1 MSPDPAVA
9 EMLSLA
15 VDHQNRY
22 SGEAATYF
30 IRFQVPDVK
39 GAALQLS
46 LPKVMKVESFDLP
59 SNISQ
64 NLPSILERKQE
75 QVIRIPLGTGFTHGE
90 WYQVDIQVRIRTT
103 LPMDQYLVAEAVLVS
118 GDAETLASESVQV
131 AVFGKS
137 KALQYLPE
145 LYFNDDFTSRFLM
158 LFESFWKP
166 ITKQIDQM
174 EYYFDPDLTPPEF
187 VPWLASW
194 LGLPVDESLPI
205 DRVRILLKKA
215 IMLYQY
221 RGTYQALK
229 TYLEIYTAGEVEI
242 EEQRAR
248 NFVLGRGSTLGV
260 DVALGTDNRPN
271 SIIVNLRL
279 PESELE
285 RNQYSQ
291 EMYHRKII
299 EVIRAMVPAH
309 TSIRL
314 TCDFYAQAG

>member
-1 MSPDPAVA
+1 MSSDPLVA

-15 VDHQNRY
+15 VDYQNRY
-22 SGEAATYF
+22 SGEAVTYF
-30 IRFQVPDVK
+30 IRFQVPDEK

-46 LPKVMKVESFDLP
+46 LPKVMDVEGYHLP
-59 SNISQ
+59 DGISQ
-64 NLPSILERKQE
+64 ELPAILEREQE
-75 QVIRIPLGTGFTHGE
+75 QVIRIPLGTGFTRGE
-90 WYQVDIQVRIRTT
+90 WYQVDVRVRIRTT
-103 LPMDQYLVAEAVLVS
+103 LPIDQYLLAEALVVT
-118 GDAETLASESVQV
+118 GAAKTLASESVQV
-131 AVFGKS
+131 AVLGKS

-166 ITKQIDQM
+166 IMKQIDQV
-174 EYYFDPDLTPPEF
+174 EYYFDADLTPPEF

-194 LGLPVDESLPI
+194 LGLPVDPNLPT
-205 DRVRILLKKA
+205 DRVRKLIKNA

-221 RGTYQALK
+221 RGTYRALK
-229 TYLEIYTAGEVEI
+229 RYLEIYTAGEVEI

-248 NFVLGRGSTLGV
+248 NFVLGRGSSLGV
-260 DVALGTDNRPN
+260 DVALGTDNHPN

-291 EMYHRKII
+291 EMYHRKIN

-314 TCDFYAQAG
+314 ICDFYAAG